1 MNQPDPF
8 IEDKALDAD
17 YSPLDMTRENAA
29 YEKARERL
37 LRDHRGRFAL
47 IHGDEVVGIF
57 ATEDQATLE
66 GYRRFGPVQMLIVQI
81 GNEDAAEYIRHV
93 DINHPSFRRI
103 D

>member
-8 IEDKALDAD
+8 IEDPALDQV
-17 YSPLDMTRENAA
+17 YRPLDMTREHAA
-29 YEKARERL
+29 YEKAREGL
-37 LRDHRGRFAL
+37 LRDHRGKFAL
-47 IHGDEVVGIF
+47 VHEDELVGVF
-57 ATEDQATLE
+57 ATEWDAMDE

-81 GNEDAAEYIRHV
+81 GNEDAAEYISHV

>member
-8 IEDKALDAD
+8 IEDQALDAD

-29 YEKARERL
+29 YEKAREHL
-37 LRDHRGRFAL
+37 LRDHRGKFAL
-47 IHGDEVVGIF
+47 IHGDEVVGVF
-57 ATEDQATLE
+57 ATEYDAMLE
-66 GYRRFGPVQMLIVQI
+66 GYRRFGPVQMLTVQI
-81 GNEDAAEYIRHV
+81 GNEDAADYISNV

>member
-37 LRDHRGRFAL
+37 LRDHRGKFAL
-47 IHGDEVVGIF
+47 IHGDEVVGVF
-57 ATEDQATLE
+57 ATEYEAMSE
-66 GYRRFGPVQMLIVQI
+66 GYRRFGPVQMLTVQI
-81 GNEDAAEYIRHV
+81 GNEDAADYISNV
-93 DINHPSFRRI
+93 DINHPCVRKL